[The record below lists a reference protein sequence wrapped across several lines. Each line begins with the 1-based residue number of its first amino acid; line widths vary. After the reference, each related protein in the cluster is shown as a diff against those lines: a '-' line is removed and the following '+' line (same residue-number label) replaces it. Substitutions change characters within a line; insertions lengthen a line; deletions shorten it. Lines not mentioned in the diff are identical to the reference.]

1 MVPGESRPQ
10 NFERSDML
18 ICNALLPGGQVR
30 DVTTDE
36 GRIVALG
43 EPGSL
48 SVPKTDVLDIEGALL
63 APAFVEGHVHLDKTH
78 FGAELV
84 PHEGAPDVQT
94 RIAVERT
101 LRHKVSR
108 PVEQRAR
115 DLILRMLSFGT
126 TRIRSHVDIDSDI
139 KLANVHA
146 LLAVREQLRD
156 IVDIQLVAFPQSGIV
171 RDPGVA
177 DLMDAALAAGVDLVG
192 GLDPHGIDGDID
204 GHLDVVFGLAAR
216 HGKSID
222 IHLHDGGA
230 IGAGELRDIA
240 ARTKAHG
247 LNDRVTVSHAFSLG
261 MVDELTFGQT
271 AAQLAEA
278 GISIMTSSPPPVPV
292 PPVARLR
299 GYGVNVFA
307 ASDNIRDC
315 WSPFGNGDLL
325 DRASIVCQRQEFFA
339 NEDIRGAFEMISTA
353 PARALSISPYGIAQ
367 GDLSDLVVLDAPSVE
382 EAVINRARRLHVIRR
397 GRLVVK
403 DGEVLI

>member
-1 MVPGESRPQ
+1 
-10 NFERSDML
+10 ML
-18 ICNALLPGGQVR
+18 IRNALLPNGQLQ
-30 DVTTDE
+30 DVTINGSRILHIGQPATPTAPEDE
-36 GRIVALG
+36 
-43 EPGSL
+43 
-48 SVPKTDVLDIEGALL
+48 VLDVAGALL

-78 FGAELV
+78 FGAALV

-146 LLAVREQLRD
+146 LLGLREQFQD
-156 IVDIQLVAFPQSGIV
+156 IVDIQLVAFPQSGII

-192 GLDPHGIDGDID
+192 GLDPHGIDGDVD

-216 HGKSID
+216 HGKGVD

-230 IGAGELRDIA
+230 TGAGELREIA

-247 LNDRVTVSHAFSLG
+247 LDHRVTVSHAFALG
-261 MVDELTFGQT
+261 MVDEPTFGKT
-271 AAQLAEA
+271 ADQLAEA

-299 GYGVNVFA
+299 SHGVNVFA

-325 DRASIVCQRQEFFA
+325 ERASIVCQRQEFFA
-339 NEDIRGAFEMISTA
+339 NKDIRGAFEMISEA
-353 PARALSISPYGIAQ
+353 PARALSIAPYGIAQ
-367 GDLSDLVVLDAPSVE
+367 GDMSDLVVMDAPSIE
-382 EAVINRARRLHVIRR
+382 EAVINHARRLHVIRR

-403 DGEVLI
+403 DGEVLV

>member
-1 MVPGESRPQ
+1 
-10 NFERSDML
+10 ML
-18 ICNALLPGGQVR
+18 IRNALLPDGQLR
-30 DVTTDE
+30 DVAIDGSRILDI
-36 GRIVALG
+36 GRPATPTAP
-43 EPGSL
+43 EAE
-48 SVPKTDVLDIEGALL
+48 VLDVAGALL

-78 FGAELV
+78 FGADLV

-146 LLAVREQLRD
+146 LLGLREQLQH

-216 HGKSID
+216 HGKGVD

-230 IGAGELRDIA
+230 TGAGELREIA
-240 ARTKAHG
+240 ARTKANG
-247 LNDRVTVSHAFSLG
+247 LNHRVTVSHAFALG

-271 AAQLAEA
+271 ADQLAEA
-278 GISIMTSSPPPVPV
+278 GVSIMTSSPPPVPV

-299 GYGVNVFA
+299 SHGVNIFA

-325 DRASIVCQRQEFFA
+325 ERASIVCQRQEFFA
-339 NEDIRGAFEMISTA
+339 NKDIREAFEMISET
-353 PARALSISPYGIAQ
+353 PARALGIAPYGIAQ
-367 GDLSDLVVLDAPSVE
+367 GDMSDLVVLDAPSVE
-382 EAVINRARRLHVIRR
+382 EAVINNARRLHVIRR

-403 DGEVLI
+403 DGEVLV